1 MQQCNA
7 RSIDGG
13 GGLALRNAIERRTR
27 HCLGHTARASQ
38 AAADNRT
45 EHSLWERRHELHAR
59 PGEKSAPSGTRRAA
73 IHLSVDCGE
82 QQSSRGRRSEE
93 EFRLFEE
100 AAPRQRA
107 TSAASKRLRVCAI
120 GRHEGSVLFPLLDVP
135 PLLSQR
141 MRVSVLGHS
150 RGVTSTRGAR
160 KLSLRRDR
168 CGSRQAAAKQA
179 TRHYVSHLKGSGHG
193 RS

>member
-1 MQQCNA
+1 M
-7 RSIDGG
+7 RSSDAQGTA
-13 GGLALRNAIERRTR
+13 LAIP
-27 HCLGHTARASQ
+27 HARAKLLPTTAQSTLSGRDATSCMPGQ
-38 AAADNRT
+38 ERNQRPAA
-45 EHSLWERRHELHAR
+45 
-59 PGEKSAPSGTRRAA
+59 P
-73 IHLSVDCGE
+73 GE
-82 QQSSRGRRSEE
+82 QQSNSPWIAASSNP
-93 EFRLFEE
+93 LAAAE
-100 AAPRQRA
+100 ARKNSDFLKRQRHVSAPRQ
-107 TSAASKRLRVCAI
+107 ASKRLRVCAI